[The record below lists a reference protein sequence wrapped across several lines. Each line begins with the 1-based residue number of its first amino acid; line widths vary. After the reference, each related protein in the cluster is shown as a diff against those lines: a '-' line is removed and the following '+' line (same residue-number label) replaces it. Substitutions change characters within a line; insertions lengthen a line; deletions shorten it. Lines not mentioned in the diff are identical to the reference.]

1 MIPLR
6 RFSVE
11 RVRQMR
17 CVIARQ
23 RNTAAKRQR
32 ETEKRLKA
40 EDKRAKRASKKG
52 SQPLTLPSARPDEP
66 MPSTQKEH
74 GQ

>member
-1 MIPLR
+1 
-6 RFSVE
+6 VN
-11 RVRQMR
+11 
-17 CVIARQ
+17 ARQ

-40 EDKRAKRASKKG
+40 EDKRAKRNSKKE
-52 SQPLTLPSARPDEP
+52 SQPLTLHPARSDEP
-66 MPSTQKEH
+66 IPSTQKEH